1 MNDLGMSD
9 QVAHPLVLFRNHL
22 EFLGYNVEEATENL
36 VCRHTRRP
44 NLILKPI
51 SDRGVLVSALYTL
64 HEDLDRLEV
73 LEYTNALNRAL
84 VFMKAL
90 VEEEEDLV
98 LETFFEG
105 HYDRTNF
112 AILLDNVDY
121 DMRTFLDSEST
132 QKYVS

>member
-1 MNDLGMSD
+1 MNDLGMSGE
-9 QVAHPLVLFRNHL
+9 VSHPLILFRNHL
-22 EFLGYNVEEATENL
+22 EFLGYKVEESEQSL

-64 HEDLDRLEV
+64 HAGLERLEV

-90 VEEEEDLV
+90 IEEGEDLV

-112 AILLDNVDY
+112 AILLDNIDY
-121 DMRTFLDSEST
+121 DMRTFLDSELT
-132 QKYVS
+132 QQYVS